1 MHCTRLEIWYNRNAH
16 EEMKSRINS
25 WFKGYYLDQYPKM
38 RTCYYFL
45 IQDQKR
51 TDLKDRLK

>member
-1 MHCTRLEIWYNRNAH
+1 MHCTRLEICYKLNALLISVH

-25 WFKGYYLDQYPKM
+25 WFKGYYLDQYPEM

-51 TDLKDRLK
+51 TD